1 MWISNNG
8 GDLYRFHLRYEY
20 YPIYHFNLKGEMM
33 RPIIYMLKEVCKD
46 ENGKI
51 LGAHPDDNIL
61 GADEVVLLQLSEY
74 NAGGWA
80 SGSIAFLVVRYQ
92 QTAQGDWP
100 VEIDV
105 MRTVNK
111 TSDDELWE
119 TLAGYYDCKGFAP
132 EGYLTA
138 PIEPLKL

>member
-1 MWISNNG
+1 
-8 GDLYRFHLRYEY
+8 
-20 YPIYHFNLKGEMM
+20 M

-51 LGAHPDDNIL
+51 LGGNPADNIL
-61 GADEVVLLQLSEY
+61 GADEVVLLKLSEY

-80 SGSIAFLVVRYQ
+80 SGSIAFLVDRYQ

-105 MRTVNK
+105 MQTVNK